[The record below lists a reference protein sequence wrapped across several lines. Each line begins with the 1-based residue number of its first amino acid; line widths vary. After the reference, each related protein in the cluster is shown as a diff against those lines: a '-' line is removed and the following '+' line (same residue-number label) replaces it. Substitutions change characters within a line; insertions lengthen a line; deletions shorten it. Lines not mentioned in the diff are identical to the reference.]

1 MAGTGYS
8 ADISG
13 HQAIRQRLLE
23 RLQAG
28 RLQGSLV
35 FTGPEGIGKRR
46 VALELAQRELCFRR
60 NACGQCEGCRMFAGE
75 DLPFELPN
83 LLRIAPEG
91 KAGVIRIDQIREGLD
106 STNQPRFSRGVI
118 EWASLAPPMGC
129 HRWILVEEAHRLN
142 ESSGNILLK
151 TLEEPP
157 AGTHFILITH
167 RPEALLQT
175 IRSRCERI
183 PFAPLAPREAWAV
196 AQRMGWQEADQDR
209 WSALGEGSLRLLD
222 EAAFRRAEAQLGAWL
237 ALLGGASFG
246 DVADP
251 LLPEKEAA
259 LAQGEQ
265 LRQPLELLLRILADL
280 ARLRTGEAPALA
292 PWRETLAT
300 LAAAPLDLKAP
311 QEAILEALRHLAR
324 NLSPEPL
331 LREVALSLRS

>member
-1 MAGTGYS
+1 MYS
-8 ADISG
+8 ADIAG
-13 HQAIRQRLLE
+13 HQVLRERLL
-23 RLQAG
+23 A
-28 RLQGSLV
+28 RLQGGRIRGSLL

-60 NACGQCEGCRMFAGE
+60 NACGQCEGCRLFAGD

-83 LLRIAPEG
+83 LLRISPEG

-157 AGTHFILITH
+157 EGTHFILVTH

-183 PFAPLAPREAWAV
+183 PFAPLAPKEAWAV
-196 AQRMGWQEADQDR
+196 AQRHGWQEADEAR
-209 WSALGEGSLRLLD
+209 WSALGEGSLRFLD
-222 EAAFRRAEAQLGAWL
+222 EGDFRRAEAQVEAWI
-237 ALLGGASFG
+237 ALLEGRPFG
-246 DVADP
+246 EAQA
-251 LLPEKEAA
+251 LLPEKESAQ
-259 LAQGEQ
+259 AQGEQ
-265 LRQPLELLLRILADL
+265 LRQPLELLLRLLADL
-280 ARLRTGEAPALA
+280 ARIRAGEAPALL
-292 PWRETLAT
+292 PWREALVP
-300 LAAAPLDLKAP
+300 LAAAGNLKAP
-311 QEAILEALRHLAR
+311 QEAALEALRHLPR

-331 LREVALSLRS
+331 LREVGLSLGA

>member
-1 MAGTGYS
+1 MYS

-13 HQAIRQRLLE
+13 HQALRQRLLE
-23 RLQAG
+23 RLQGG
-28 RLQGSLV
+28 RIRGSLL

-46 VALELAQRELCFRR
+46 VALELAQREICFRR
-60 NACGQCEGCRMFAGE
+60 TACGHCEGCRMFQGE
-75 DLPFELPN
+75 ELPFELPN

-106 STNQPRFSRGVI
+106 SNNQPRFSRGVI
-118 EWASLAPPMGC
+118 EWASLAPPLNC

-157 AGTHFILITH
+157 PDTHFILVTH

-183 PFAPLAPREAWAV
+183 PFALLAPLEAWEV
-196 AQRMGWQEADQDR
+196 ALRKGWQEVDHAR
-209 WSALGEGSLRLLD
+209 WSALGEGSLRFL
-222 EAAFRRAEAQLGAWL
+222 EEPVFRRAEAQVEAWI
-237 ALLGGASFG
+237 ALMAGGSFQASAG
-246 DVADP
+246 P

-265 LRQPLELLLRILADL
+265 LRQPLELLLRLLADL
-280 ARLRTGEAPALA
+280 ARIRVGEAPALV
-292 PWRETLAT
+292 PWREELAALAT
-300 LAAAPLDLKAP
+300 PHRDLKAP
-311 QEAILEALRHLAR
+311 QEAALEALRHLPR

-331 LREVALSLRS
+331 VREIALSLVS

>member
-1 MAGTGYS
+1 MYS
-8 ADISG
+8 ADIAG
-13 HQAIRQRLLE
+13 HQSIRERLLD
-23 RLQAG
+23 
-28 RLQGSLV
+28 RLQGGRIRGSLL

-46 VALELAQRELCFRR
+46 VALELAQREICFRR
-60 NACGQCEGCRMFAGE
+60 NACGQCEGCRMFAGD

-83 LLRIAPEG
+83 LLRITPEG

-106 STNQPRFSRGVI
+106 SNNQPRFSRGVI
-118 EWASLAPPMGC
+118 EWAALAPPMGC

-157 AGTHFILITH
+157 KDTHFILVTH

-196 AQRMGWQEADQDR
+196 AQKHGWQEADHDR
-209 WSALGEGSLRLLD
+209 WSALGEGSLRFLD
-222 EAAFRRAEAQLGAWL
+222 ESVFRRAEAQVEAWI
-237 ALLGGASFG
+237 ALMARRPFG
-246 DVADP
+246 ETAGP

-259 LAQGEQ
+259 LSQGEQ
-265 LRQPLELLLRILADL
+265 LRQPLELLLRLLADL
-280 ARLRTGEAPALA
+280 ARMRAGQAPALL
-292 PWRETLAT
+292 PWREA
-300 LAAAPLDLKAP
+300 LAAPASAPWDLKAP
-311 QEAILEALRHLAR
+311 QEAILEALRHLPR

-331 LREVALSLRS
+331 IREVALSLGS

>member
-1 MAGTGYS
+1 MMYS
-8 ADISG
+8 PDITG
-13 HQAIRQRLLE
+13 HQALRERLLA
-23 RLQAG
+23 RLQEG
-28 RLQGSLV
+28 RIRGSLL

-46 VALELAQRELCFRR
+46 VALEMAQREICLRR
-60 NACGQCEGCRMFAGE
+60 NACGQCEGCRLFLGD

-106 STNQPRFSRGVI
+106 SNNQPRFSRGVI
-118 EWASLAPPMGC
+118 EWAALAPALGC
-129 HRWILVEEAHRLN
+129 HRWVVVEEAHRLN

-157 AGTHFILITH
+157 TDTHFILVTH

-196 AQRMGWQEADQDR
+196 AQRNGWQEPDRDR
-209 WSALGEGSLRLLD
+209 WTALGEGSLRFLD
-222 EAAFRRAEAQLGAWL
+222 EPAFRRAECQVDAWI
-237 ALLGGASFG
+237 ALMGGRTFG
-246 DVADP
+246 EVAGP
-251 LLPEKEAA
+251 LLPEKEST

-265 LRQPLELLLRILADL
+265 LRQPLELLLRLLVDL
-280 ARLRTGEAPALA
+280 ARIQAGETPALA
-292 PWRETLAT
+292 PWREELAALAT
-300 LAAAPLDLKAP
+300 LARDLKSP
-311 QEAILEALRHLAR
+311 QETALQALRHLPR

-331 LREVALSLRS
+331 IREVALSLWS

>member
-1 MAGTGYS
+1 MFS
-8 ADISG
+8 PDIAG
-13 HQAIRQRLLE
+13 HQAIRQRLLD
-23 RLQAG
+23 
-28 RLQGSLV
+28 RLQGGRIRGSLL

-46 VALELAQRELCFRR
+46 VALELAQREICFRR
-60 NACGQCEGCRMFAGE
+60 NACGQCEGCRMFAGD

-83 LLRIAPEG
+83 LLRITPEG

-118 EWASLAPPMGC
+118 EWASLSPPVGC

-157 AGTHFILITH
+157 PDTHFILVTH

-183 PFAPLAPREAWAV
+183 PFAPLPPREAWAV
-196 AQRMGWQEADQDR
+196 AQRNGWQEADHDR

-222 EAAFRRAEAQLGAWL
+222 ETAFRRAEAQVEAWI
-237 ALLGGASFG
+237 ALMGGRPFG
-246 DVADP
+246 EAAGP
-251 LLPEKEAA
+251 LLPEKEST

-265 LRQPLELLLRILADL
+265 LRQPLELLLRLLADL
-280 ARLRTGEAPALA
+280 ARMRAGEAPALT
-292 PWRETLAT
+292 PWREALAAP
-300 LAAAPLDLKAP
+300 AAAPWDLKAP
-311 QEAILEALRHLAR
+311 QEAALEALRHLPR

-331 LREVALSLRS
+331 LREVALALGS

>member
-1 MAGTGYS
+1 MVTGFS

-13 HQAIRQRLLE
+13 HEAIRQRLAD
-23 RLQAG
+23 RLLAG

-60 NACGQCEGCRMFAGE
+60 SACGQCEGCRMFAGD

-83 LLRIAPEG
+83 LLRITPEG

-118 EWASLAPPMGC
+118 EWASLAPPVGC

-151 TLEEPP
+151 TLEEPHQ
-157 AGTHFILITH
+157 GTHFILITH

-183 PFAPLAPREAWAV
+183 PFAPLAPREAWTV
-196 AQRMGWQEADQDR
+196 AQRLGWQEADQDR

-222 EAAFRRAEAQLGAWL
+222 EAAFHRAEAQLGAWL
-237 ALLGGASFG
+237 ALLGGAAFG
-246 DVADP
+246 EASGP
-251 LLPEKEAA
+251 LLPEKESA

-292 PWRETLAT
+292 PWREALGPLAS
-300 LAAAPLDLKAP
+300 APLDLKGP

-331 LREVALSLRS
+331 LREVALSLRT

>member
-1 MAGTGYS
+1 MFSSDIAG
-8 ADISG
+8 
-13 HQAIRQRLLE
+13 HEPIRQRLLE

-28 RLQGSLV
+28 RMQGSLL

-60 NACGQCEGCRMFAGE
+60 NACGQCEGCRMFAGDE
-75 DLPFELPN
+75 LPFELPN
-83 LLRIAPEG
+83 LLRIVPEG

-106 STNQPRFSRGVI
+106 SNNQPRFSRGVI

-142 ESSGNILLK
+142 QTSGNILLK

-157 AGTHFILITH
+157 AGTHFILVTH
-167 RPEALLQT
+167 RPEALLPT

-183 PFAPLAPREAWAV
+183 PFTPLSPREAWAV
-196 AQRMGWQEADQDR
+196 AQASGWQEADRDR

-222 EAAFRRAEAQLGAWL
+222 EAAFRRAEAQVEAWI
-237 ALLGGASFG
+237 ALLEGRPFG
-246 DVADP
+246 EAAGP
-251 LLPEKEAA
+251 LLPEKDAT

-265 LRQPLELLLRILADL
+265 LRQPLELLLRLLADL
-280 ARLRTGEAPALA
+280 ARLRLGETPALA
-292 PWRETLAT
+292 PWREALTPLAT
-300 LAAAPLDLKAP
+300 HLRDLKAP
-311 QEAILEALRHLAR
+311 QEAALEALRHLPR

-331 LREVALSLRS
+331 LREVALALVS

>member
-1 MAGTGYS
+1 MFS
-8 ADISG
+8 PDIVG
-13 HQAIRQRLLE
+13 HQATRERLLS
-23 RLQAG
+23 RLQEG
-28 RLQGSLV
+28 RIRGSLL

-60 NACGQCEGCRMFAGE
+60 TACGQCEGCRLFAGE

-83 LLRIAPEG
+83 LLRIVPEG

-106 STNQPRFSRGVI
+106 SNNQPRFSRGVI
-118 EWASLAPPMGC
+118 EWAALAPAMGC

-157 AGTHFILITH
+157 PGTHFILVTH

-183 PFAPLAPREAWAV
+183 PFTPLALREAWVV
-196 AQRMGWQEADQDR
+196 AQRNGWQEADHER
-209 WSALGEGSLRLLD
+209 WCALGEGSLRFLD
-222 EAAFRRAEAQLGAWL
+222 EAAFRRAEAQVEAWL
-237 ALLGGASFG
+237 ALLAGRSFSAS
-246 DVADP
+246 AAP
-251 LLPEKEAA
+251 LLPEKDAV

-265 LRQPLELLLRILADL
+265 LRQPLELLLRLLADL
-280 ARLRTGEAPALA
+280 ARIRTGEAPALA
-292 PWRETLAT
+292 PWREELAALAT
-300 LAAAPLDLKAP
+300 PLRDLKAP
-311 QEAILEALRHLAR
+311 QEAILEALRHLPR

-331 LREVALSLRS
+331 LREVALSLMS